1 MIDAGEIHRQNLVV
15 DSHNDSTVGHI
26 RRGNIGLAGERSA
39 ERSRRG
45 GAIRHLREQIDPAVS
60 PLQLDIPRM
69 RKGGIDA
76 AFFAVDVT
84 NAWDNHLL
92 YALDG
97 LAWLK
102 REIAAHGDDIELAL
116 TAGAI
121 TAARER
127 GRIAALLAVENSD
140 ALQRSVQII
149 DSLYDIGVRTM
160 TLTHSTR
167 SHAGDGCEVVGGG
180 GLTGFGRE
188 LVASMNQ
195 RGMLIDVSHLND
207 AGFRDVLELSSD
219 PVVASHSCCRRLCGH
234 PRNLTD
240 DQLRALG
247 EMGGVVGLTF
257 VPQFLAEEN
266 PRLSH
271 LLDHIEHA
279 VSVAGPGAVGLG
291 SDFDGGGTLL
301 ESAADF
307 PRITAGL
314 VERGFGEE
322 TLEGILG
329 GNHLRLLAAAI
340 R

>member
-1 MIDAGEIHRQNLVV
+1 MIDAGQVHRRALVL
-15 DSHNDSTVGHI
+15 DSHNDSAVGHI
-26 RRGNIGLAGERSA
+26 RRGNIGLGGERCG
-39 ERSRRG
+39 ENRGRS
-45 GAIRHLREQIDPAVS
+45 GAIGHLREQTDPATS

-69 RKGGIDA
+69 RQGGIDA
-76 AFFAVDVT
+76 AYFAVDVT
-84 NAWDNHLL
+84 RAWGNHLL

-102 REIAAHGDDIELAL
+102 REICGHGGDIEVAL
-116 TAGAI
+116 SAGAV

-127 GRIAALLAVENSD
+127 GRIAAVLAVENSD
-140 ALQRSVQII
+140 ALQRSLNII
-149 DSLYDIGVRTM
+149 DSLYDVGVRTM

-167 SHAGDGCEVVGGG
+167 SYAGDGCEVVAGG

-188 LVASMNQ
+188 VVAAMNQ

-207 AGFRDVLELSSD
+207 AGFRDILELSSD
-219 PVVASHSCCRRLCGH
+219 PVIASHSCCRRLCGH

-247 EMGGVVGLTF
+247 EKGGVVGLTF
-257 VPQFLAEEN
+257 VPRFLADEN
-266 PRLSH
+266 PGLSD

-314 VERGFGEE
+314 VERGFEE
-322 TLEGILG
+322 EALTGILG
-329 GNHLRLLAAAI
+329 GNHLRLLAAVI
-340 R
+340 G

>member
-1 MIDAGEIHRQNLVV
+1 MVDAGHLHHNTLVV

-26 RRGNIGLAGERSA
+26 RRGNTGLAGEQFG
-39 ERSRRG
+39 ERSRRS
-45 GAIRHLREQIDPAVS
+45 GAIRHLREQIDPAAS

-69 RKGGIDA
+69 RQGGIDA
-76 AFFAVDVT
+76 AYFAVDVT
-84 NAWDNHLL
+84 TAWDNHLL

-102 REIAAHGDDIELAL
+102 REIAAHSDDIGLAL
-116 TAGAI
+116 CAGDIAR
-121 TAARER
+121 ARER
-127 GRIAALLAVENSD
+127 GRLSAILAVENSD
-140 ALQRSVQII
+140 ALHRSAQII
-149 DSLYDIGVRTM
+149 DSLYDVGVRTM

-188 LVASMNQ
+188 VVAGMNQ

-207 AGFRDVLELSSD
+207 AGFRDVLEISSD
-219 PVVASHSCCRRLCGH
+219 PVIASHSCCRRLCGH

-240 DQLRALG
+240 DQLRELG
-247 EMGGVVGLTF
+247 ETGGVVGLTF
-257 VPQFLAEEN
+257 VPGFLAEEN
-266 PRLSH
+266 PSLSH

-301 ESAADF
+301 NSAAEF

-314 VERGFGEE
+314 AERGFGEE
-322 TLEGILG
+322 SLAGILG
-329 GNHLRLLAAAI
+329 GNHLRLLEAVI
-340 R
+340 G